1 MENTDNK
8 RKFSRRNFLETGV
21 NGSVGIAIGLVAG
34 TVLNARNEEEPE
46 MVRLLTADGKMVEV
60 EKKRI
65 PETCGKPVAV
75 SNQAL
80 QEWMEKGKK

>member
-1 MENTDNK
+1 MENNKNK
-8 RKFSRRNFLETGV
+8 RNLSRRTFLEAGV
-21 NGSVGIAIGLVAG
+21 NSSVGIAIGLVAG
-34 TVLNARNEEEPE
+34 TILNGENEEQPE

-65 PETCGKPVAV
+65 PETCGRPVAV

-80 QEWMEKGKK
+80 QAWMEEGKQ

>member
-1 MENTDNK
+1 MENNKNK
-8 RKFSRRNFLETGV
+8 RKYSRRTFLEAGV

-34 TVLNARNEEEPE
+34 TILNGENEEQPE

-65 PETCGKPVAV
+65 PETCGRPVAV
-75 SNQAL
+75 SNQVL
-80 QEWMEKGKK
+80 QAWMEEGKP